1 MAFKFRFQQLLQIC
15 IHEENEVKNQLARKD
30 GQIAEAN
37 ASIRKFKDD
46 YATALQNKIID
57 LQNGDMLKLQ
67 LYPAYL
73 ARLQKSWEFHEE
85 ELERLIR
92 QREKIMQELMQK
104 RRNRKTYEKMRE
116 NDEANWRKEQQKREQ
131 RNLDEYGGRLKSGQ
145 GENSDA

>member
-1 MAFKFRFQQLLQIC
+1 MAFKFRFQQILQIC

-30 GQIAEAN
+30 GQISEAN
-37 ASIRKFKDD
+37 ASIRKFKDE

-67 LYPAYL
+67 MYPAYL

-85 ELERLIR
+85 ELERLIK

-116 NDEANWRKEQQKREQ
+116 NDEAVWRKEQQKREQ
-131 RNLDEYGGRLKSGQ
+131 RNLDEFGSRLKTGR